1 MPAYLYNC
9 ISVDVHVQYFCT
21 GQYIPQSLYIY
32 SHSVK
37 KLKEL
42 IKEQTNLDPYYQE
55 LFYENLPYYLGQPEP
70 AAKLPITTVRAQTS
84 NDTTL
89 VLNQLINSCAVLYMF
104 YVYVHFIHV

>member
-1 MPAYLYNC
+1 MGIRMYICITDYAC
-9 ISVDVHVQYFCT
+9 ISVHTMYMYVCT
-21 GQYIPQSLYIY
+21 VFLYWSIPQSLYVY

-70 AAKLPITTVRAQTS
+70 AAKLPITTVRALILHLYSTS
-84 NDTTL
+84 
-89 VLNQLINSCAVLYMF
+89 
-104 YVYVHFIHV
+104 